1 MIRPLRGANALLT
14 GGSQGL
20 GPLMARQ
27 LAEAGINLAL
37 SARSADKLEAVAQ
50 SLRDTGVR
58 VVVVPAD
65 VTNGS
70 DRVRLLAHTERV
82 LGPIDILINN
92 AGLENNGRYQEKSP
106 AEITQLID
114 VNVTAPMLLTRAA
127 LPAMLERGRGH
138 VVNLGSL
145 AGKLG
150 LPWGSIYGATKAA
163 IIAWSNALTTELAET
178 GVSVS
183 VITPGWV
190 SDTGMFAVHKR
201 RAHPVLGESKP
212 QAVAKAVLK
221 ALQTGAPEIIVNP
234 MPFGP
239 LQAINSVAPG
249 VIRWAMGS
257 LGVNRFL
264 RETYTRP
271 QG

>member
-20 GPLMARQ
+20 GPLMARR
-27 LAEAGINLAL
+27 LAEAGVNLAI

-50 SLRDTGVR
+50 SLRDTRAR

-65 VTNGS
+65 VTNGA
-70 DRVRLLAHTERV
+70 DRVRLLTHTERV

-92 AGLENNGRYQEKSP
+92 AGMENNGRYQDKSA

-114 VNVTAPMLLTRAA
+114 LNVTAPMLLTRSM
-127 LPAMLERGRGH
+127 LPAMLERRRGH
-138 VVNLGSL
+138 IINLGSL

-150 LPWGSIYGATKAA
+150 LPWGTVYGGTKAA
-163 IIAWSNALTTELAET
+163 IIAWSNALSIELADT

-183 VITPGWV
+183 VISPGWV
-190 SDTGMFAVHKR
+190 ADTGMFAVHGR

-212 QAVAKAVLK
+212 EAVARAVLR
-221 ALQTGAPEIIVNP
+221 ALETGAPEIVVNP
-234 MPFGP
+234 IPFGP
-239 LQAINSVAPG
+239 LQAVNAVAPG
-249 VIRWAMGS
+249 LIRWAMNA
-257 LGVNRFL
+257 LGVNKFL
-264 RETYTRP
+264 RETYVKN
-271 QG
+271 

>member
-27 LAEAGINLAL
+27 LAEAGVNLAL

-50 SLRDTGVR
+50 NLRDTGVR
-58 VVVVPAD
+58 IAVVPAD
-65 VTNGS
+65 ITNGS

-92 AGLENNGRYQEKSP
+92 AGLENNGYFQLKTP

-127 LPAMLERGRGH
+127 LPAMLERKRGH
-138 VVNLGSL
+138 IVNLGSL

-150 LPWGSIYGATKAA
+150 MPWGTVYGATKAA
-163 IIAWSNALTTELAET
+163 IIAWSNGLTVELADT

-190 SDTGMFAVHKR
+190 ADTGMFAVHGR

-212 QAVAKAVLK
+212 QAVARAVLR
-221 ALQTGAPEIIVNP
+221 ALETGTPEIVVNP

-239 LQAINSVAPG
+239 IQALNSVAPG
-249 VIRWAMGS
+249 LVRWIMKT
-257 LGVNRFL
+257 LGVTRFL
-264 RETYTRP
+264 RETYTKPR
-271 QG
+271 

>member
-20 GPLMARQ
+20 GPLMARR
-27 LAEAGINLAL
+27 LAEAGVNLAI

-50 SLRDTGVR
+50 SLRDTRVR

-65 VTNGS
+65 VTNGA
-70 DRVRLLAHTERV
+70 DRVRLLTHTERV

-92 AGLENNGRYQEKSP
+92 AGMENNGRYQDKSV

-114 VNVTAPMLLTRAA
+114 LNVTAPMLLTRSI
-127 LPAMLERGRGH
+127 LPAMLERRRGH
-138 VVNLGSL
+138 IINLGSL

-150 LPWGSIYGATKAA
+150 LPWGTVYGGTKAA
-163 IIAWSNALTTELAET
+163 IIAWSNALSIELAET

-183 VITPGWV
+183 VISPGWV
-190 SDTGMFAVHKR
+190 ADTGMFAVHGR

-212 QAVAKAVLK
+212 DAVARAVLR
-221 ALQTGAPEIIVNP
+221 ALETGAPEIVVNP
-234 MPFGP
+234 IPFGP
-239 LQAINSVAPG
+239 LQAVNAVAPG
-249 VIRWAMGS
+249 LIRWAMNA
-257 LGVNRFL
+257 LGVNKFL
-264 RETYTRP
+264 RETYVKN
-271 QG
+271 